1 MSFGLPSI
9 KVKPEYGANIK
20 PHEGP
25 YEIPDP
31 LVAGLNA
38 IRPKLGVTHPL
49 EVSEKNFHLNQ
60 EKMNMAMLRNIQG
73 LHAPLKLTMEMKFAS
88 KIGHLPFLQ
97 RSNFQHDVL
106 TGKHLDIGF
115 EDILNT
121 PELCEVAGQPH
132 AVIERSLGI
141 L

>member
-1 MSFGLPSI
+1 MSFGLPAL
-9 KVKPEYGANIK
+9 KVKPEYGSNIK
-20 PHEGP
+20 PQEGP
-25 YEIPDP
+25 FGVPDP
-31 LVAGLNA
+31 LVAGLGA
-38 IRPKLGVTHPL
+38 TRSKLGVSHPL
-49 EVSEKNFHLNQ
+49 EASERNYHLNQ

-73 LHAPLKLTMEMKFAS
+73 LHAPLKLSMEMKFTS

-115 EDILNT
+115 EDILST
-121 PELCEVAGQPH
+121 PEYCEVAGQPH
-132 AVIERSLGI
+132 AVVERSLGI